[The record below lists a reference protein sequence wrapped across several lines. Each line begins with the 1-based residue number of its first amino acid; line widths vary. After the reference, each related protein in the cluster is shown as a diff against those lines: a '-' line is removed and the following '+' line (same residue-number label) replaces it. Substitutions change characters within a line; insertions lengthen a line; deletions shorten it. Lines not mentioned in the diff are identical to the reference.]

1 MINSLKAELRKIYS
15 VRSTYATLAFCFII
29 MCIYAF
35 WVEGYKAG
43 NGSRAVSDV
52 HKLAFLLR
60 DAVGNL
66 AFFGGIVGILSF
78 SYEYRYNTIMYTL
91 TASNSRVRILISKII
106 TVTLFSIF
114 FTVFVALF
122 ATILMYLGI
131 TLKGLS
137 LGHQVFPLDIIYKTF
152 FTSWGYAM
160 IGLLIASLIR
170 NQVGAIAT
178 FFALPAFIEPLAGL
192 ALKDNRIYLPFA
204 AMQQVT
210 NASPE
215 LKHALSPGKA
225 ALVFSTY
232 LIVGW
237 IIAWYLF
244 LKRDAN

>member
-1 MINSLKAELRKIYS
+1 MINSLKAELRKLWT
-15 VRSTYATLAFCFII
+15 VRSTYATLAFCFAI

-43 NGSRAVSDV
+43 DGSRAAADI
-52 HKLAFLLR
+52 HKLAFLIR

-66 AFFGGIVGILSF
+66 AFFGGIVGILAF
-78 SYEYRYNTIMYTL
+78 TYEYRYNTITYTL
-91 TASNSRVRILISKII
+91 TASNSRVRILISKILA
-106 TVTLFSIF
+106 VTLYSIF
-114 FTVFVALF
+114 FTLFVAIF
-122 ATILMYLGI
+122 ASLLMFIGL

-137 LGHQVFPLDIIYKTF
+137 LGHQVFPVDIIYKVL

-160 IGLLIASLIR
+160 VGLLIASLVR
-170 NQVGAIAT
+170 SQVGAIAT
-178 FFALPAFIEPLAGL
+178 FFVIPAFVEPLSGL
-192 ALKDNRIYLPFA
+192 ALKDNRIYLPFT

-210 NASPE
+210 TSSPE

-232 LIVGW
+232 LVVGW
-237 IIAWYLF
+237 IIACYLF